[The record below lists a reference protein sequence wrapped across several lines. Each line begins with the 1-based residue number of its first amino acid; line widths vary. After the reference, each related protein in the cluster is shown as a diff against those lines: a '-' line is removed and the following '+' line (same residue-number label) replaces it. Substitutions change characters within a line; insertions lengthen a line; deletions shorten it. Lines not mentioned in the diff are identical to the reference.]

1 MSKTAALQAV
11 DGVFAEIGEALA
23 GGNEVRIL
31 GFGSF
36 VTRNRPARTARNPG
50 TGETIEIR
58 ARLQAR
64 QTAQGRGERQ
74 ECILNDCPCRNA
86 CRTTTDGDRPLNPRD
101 CDTMTAAFGSQVGQG
116 RKTRY
121 IDALGLPAPQDR
133 HVTAQSAAT

>member
-50 TGETIEIR
+50 TGERVEI
-58 ARLQAR
+58 AAS
-64 QTAQGRGERQ
+64 TVPAFKPGK
-74 ECILNDCPCRNA
+74 
-86 CRTTTDGDRPLNPRD
+86 PL
-101 CDTMTAAFGSQVGQG
+101 
-116 RKTRY
+116 K
-121 IDALGLPAPQDR
+121 DAVNGK
-133 HVTAQSAAT
+133 SAS